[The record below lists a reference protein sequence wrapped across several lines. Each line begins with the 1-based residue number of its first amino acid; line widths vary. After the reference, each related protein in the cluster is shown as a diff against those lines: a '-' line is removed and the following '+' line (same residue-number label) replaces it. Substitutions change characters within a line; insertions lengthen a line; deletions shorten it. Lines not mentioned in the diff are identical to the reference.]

1 MIGSCTMNRML
12 KKWLLNGLI
21 STLTIGLISTG
32 IGAAE
37 LVKPVAKTTNKNVK
51 AEPAPQV
58 VQAPIEKPSSINLSL
73 DKNEVDRVIATVN
86 REVVTAKDLK
96 DRVELVKKQ
105 LNDTKRPLP
114 SEDILIRTVLDK
126 LIEESVIFQEASY
139 VNFKISDIEFD
150 SIFNNVLTQR
160 KMTAT
165 ELQQSLEKGGQ
176 SLEKFKETLRRDI
189 LITRYRERLIE
200 NRVKVSDTDVN
211 DYIASRLNNNV
222 NPSPTPVASSN
233 LPETLYITQ
242 ILVPTRDTDSRQDI
256 NAAKA
261 KADDIFQKV
270 KNEKEFMAFV
280 NRLVQVD
287 KTVKV
292 QDLGY
297 RTLDRLPQIFIDATA
312 KLQPGEFAPSILR
325 TSAGFHIVKLLDRKG
340 GKTVTPAPSMVDIP
354 LGQAIQIEQS
364 EVRHL
369 MLAKQAGNSDADLE
383 RKLKAYKVQVENKS
397 ANFGELAKKFSDD
410 KDTAP
415 NMGYIGWIS
424 PGQTLP
430 EFDFAIKNTKV
441 NSITEPFETS
451 YGWHLLQVVNK
462 QTKEI
467 TYNQQKEYA
476 KNALRQERLD
486 QAYQDWVRELKDNAT
501 IEYRPPFA
509 PEK

>member
-1 MIGSCTMNRML
+1 MTRMP
-12 KKWLLNGLI
+12 KQWLLNGLL
-21 STLTIGLISTG
+21 SVLTIGAFFSVTAF
-32 IGAAE
+32 AAE
-37 LVKPVAKTTNKNVK
+37 LGKPATKSTNKNVK
-51 AEPAPQV
+51 ADPVAQI
-58 VQAPIEKPSSINLSL
+58 VQAPVEKASSINLSL
-73 DKNEVDRVIATVN
+73 DKNEVDRVIAIVN
-86 REVVTAKDLK
+86 REVITTKDLK

-105 LNDTKRPLP
+105 LNESKRQLP
-114 SEDILIRTVLDK
+114 SEDLLIRTVLDK

-139 VNFKISDIEFD
+139 VNFKISDIEFN

-160 KMTAT
+160 KMTAS
-165 ELQQSLEKGGQ
+165 ELQESLEKSGQ

-222 NPSPTPVASSN
+222 NPSPAPVASSN
-233 LPETLYITQ
+233 LPETLYISQ
-242 ILVPTRDTDSRQDI
+242 ILIPTKDTDSRQDI

-261 KADDIFQKV
+261 KAEDIFQRV
-270 KNEKEFMAFV
+270 KNEKEYVSFV

-287 KTVKV
+287 KTIKV

-297 RTLDRLPQIFIDATA
+297 RTLDRLPQIFIDATV
-312 KLQPGEFAPSILR
+312 KLQAGELAPTILR

-340 GKTVTPAPSMVDIP
+340 GKSATPPTPLVEIP
-354 LGQAIQIEQS
+354 LGKSIEIEQS

-369 MLAKQAGNSDADLE
+369 MLAKKSGVSDADLE
-383 RKLKAYKVQVENKS
+383 RKLKAYKLQVENK
-397 ANFGELAKKFSDD
+397 NGDFGDLAKKFSDD

-430 EFDFAIKNTKV
+430 EFDFAIKNTKA

-486 QAYQDWVRELKDNAT
+486 QAYQDWVRELRDNAT

>member
-1 MIGSCTMNRML
+1 MTRML
-12 KKWLLNGLI
+12 KQWLLNGLL
-21 STLTIGLISTG
+21 SVLTIGAFFSVTTL
-32 IGAAE
+32 AAE
-37 LVKPVAKTTNKNVK
+37 PVKPALKSTNKNVK
-51 AEPAPQV
+51 ADPAPQI
-58 VQAPIEKPSSINLSL
+58 VQAPVEKASSINLSL

-86 REVVTAKDLK
+86 REVITAKDLK
-96 DRVELVKKQ
+96 DRIELVKKQ
-105 LNDTKRPLP
+105 LNENKRPLP
-114 SEDILIRTVLDK
+114 SDDVLIRSVLDK

-139 VNFKISDIEFD
+139 VNFRISDIEFD
-150 SIFNNVLTQR
+150 SIFNNVLAQR
-160 KMTAT
+160 KMTAA
-165 ELQQSLEKGGQ
+165 EFSQSLEKSGQ
-176 SLEKFKETLRRDI
+176 SLEKFKEILRRDI

-222 NPSPTPVASSN
+222 NPNPVPVASSN

-242 ILVPTRDTDSRQDI
+242 ILVPTKDTDSRQEL

-261 KADDIFQKV
+261 KAEDIFQRV
-270 KNEKEFMAFV
+270 KNEKEFISFV

-297 RTLDRLPQIFIDATA
+297 RTLDRLPQIFIDATS
-312 KLQPGEFAPSILR
+312 KLQAGELAPTILR

-340 GKTVTPAPSMVDIP
+340 GKTVNPPPTSVEIP
-354 LGQAIQIEQS
+354 LGQAVQIEQT
-364 EVRHL
+364 ELRHL
-369 MLAKQAGNSDADLE
+369 MLAKKAGVSDADLE
-383 RKLKAYKVQVENKS
+383 RKLKAYKLQVENKS
-397 ANFGELAKKFSDD
+397 ADFGDLAKKFSDD

-415 NMGYIGWIS
+415 NMGYIGWVS
-424 PGQTLP
+424 AGQTLP
-430 EFDFAIKNTKV
+430 EFDFAIKNTKA

-501 IEYRPPFA
+501 IEYRPPFV
-509 PEK
+509 PEKSF

>member
-1 MIGSCTMNRML
+1 MTRML
-12 KKWLLNGLI
+12 KQWLLNGLL
-21 STLTIGLISTG
+21 SVLA
-32 IGAAE
+32 IGALFSVTTLAAE
-37 LVKPVAKTTNKNVK
+37 PSKPALKSTNKNVK
-51 AEPAPQV
+51 ADPAPQI
-58 VQAPIEKPSSINLSL
+58 VQAPVEKASSINLSL

-86 REVVTAKDLK
+86 REVITAKDLK
-96 DRVELVKKQ
+96 DRIELVKKQ
-105 LNDTKRPLP
+105 LNENKRPLP
-114 SEDILIRTVLDK
+114 SDDVLIRSVLDK

-139 VNFKISDIEFD
+139 VNFRISDIEFD
-150 SIFNNVLTQR
+150 SIFNNVLAQR
-160 KMTAT
+160 KMTAA
-165 ELQQSLEKGGQ
+165 EFSQSLEKSGQ
-176 SLEKFKETLRRDI
+176 SLEKFKEILRRDI

-222 NPSPTPVASSN
+222 NPNPVPVASSN

-242 ILVPTRDTDSRQDI
+242 ILVPTKDTDSRQEL

-261 KADDIFQKV
+261 KAEDIFQRV
-270 KNEKEFMAFV
+270 KNEKEFISFV
-280 NRLVQVD
+280 NRLVQID

-297 RTLDRLPQIFIDATA
+297 RTLDRLPQIFIDATS
-312 KLQPGEFAPSILR
+312 KLQAGELAPTILR

-340 GKTVTPAPSMVDIP
+340 GKTVNPPPTSVEIP
-354 LGQAIQIEQS
+354 LGQAVQIEQT
-364 EVRHL
+364 ELRHL
-369 MLAKQAGNSDADLE
+369 MLAKKAGVSDADLE
-383 RKLKAYKVQVENKS
+383 RKLKAYKLQVENKN
-397 ANFGELAKKFSDD
+397 ADFGDLAKKFSDD

-415 NMGYIGWIS
+415 NMGYIGWVS
-424 PGQTLP
+424 AGQTLP
-430 EFDFAIKNTKV
+430 EFDFAIKNTKA

-501 IEYRPPFA
+501 IEYRPPFV
-509 PEK
+509 PEKSF

>member
-1 MIGSCTMNRML
+1 ML
-12 KKWLLNGLI
+12 KQWLLNGLL
-21 STLTIGLISTG
+21 SVLTIGAFFSVTTL
-32 IGAAE
+32 AAE
-37 LVKPVAKTTNKNVK
+37 PVKPALKSTNKNVK
-51 AEPAPQV
+51 ADPAPQI
-58 VQAPIEKPSSINLSL
+58 VQAPVEKASSINLSL

-86 REVVTAKDLK
+86 REVITAKDLK
-96 DRVELVKKQ
+96 DRIELVKKQ
-105 LNDTKRPLP
+105 LNENKRPLP
-114 SEDILIRTVLDK
+114 SDDVLIRSVLDK

-139 VNFKISDIEFD
+139 VNFRISDIEFD
-150 SIFNNVLTQR
+150 SIFNNVLAQR
-160 KMTAT
+160 KMTAA
-165 ELQQSLEKGGQ
+165 EFSQSLEKSGQ
-176 SLEKFKETLRRDI
+176 SLEKFKEILRRDI

-222 NPSPTPVASSN
+222 NPNPVPVASSN

-242 ILVPTRDTDSRQDI
+242 ILVPTKDTDSRQEL

-261 KADDIFQKV
+261 KAEDIFQRV
-270 KNEKEFMAFV
+270 KNEKEFISFV

-297 RTLDRLPQIFIDATA
+297 RTLDRLPQIFIDATS
-312 KLQPGEFAPSILR
+312 KLQAGELAPTILR

-340 GKTVTPAPSMVDIP
+340 GKTVNPPPTSVEIP
-354 LGQAIQIEQS
+354 LGQAVQIEQT
-364 EVRHL
+364 ELRHL
-369 MLAKQAGNSDADLE
+369 MLAKKAGVSDADLE
-383 RKLKAYKVQVENKS
+383 RKLKAYKLQVENKS
-397 ANFGELAKKFSDD
+397 ADFGDLAKKFSDD

-415 NMGYIGWIS
+415 NMGYIGWVS
-424 PGQTLP
+424 AGQTLP
-430 EFDFAIKNTKV
+430 EFDFAIKNTKA

-501 IEYRPPFA
+501 IEYRPPFV
-509 PEK
+509 PEKSF

>member
-1 MIGSCTMNRML
+1 MTRML
-12 KKWLLNGLI
+12 KQWLLNGLL
-21 STLTIGLISTG
+21 SVLTIGAFFSVTTL
-32 IGAAE
+32 AAE
-37 LVKPVAKTTNKNVK
+37 PGKPALKSTNKNVK
-51 AEPAPQV
+51 AEPAPQI
-58 VQAPIEKPSSINLSL
+58 VQAPVEKASSINLSL

-86 REVVTAKDLK
+86 REVITVKDLK
-96 DRVELVKKQ
+96 DRIELVKKQ
-105 LNDTKRPLP
+105 LSENKRPLP
-114 SEDILIRTVLDK
+114 SEDVLIRSVLDK
-126 LIEESVIFQEASY
+126 LVEESVIFQEASY

-150 SIFNNVLTQR
+150 SIFNNVLAQR
-160 KMTAT
+160 KMTVA
-165 ELQQSLEKGGQ
+165 ELAQSLEKSGQ

-200 NRVKVSDTDVN
+200 NRVKVSDSDVN

-222 NPSPTPVASSN
+222 NPNPVPVASSN

-242 ILVPTRDTDSRQDI
+242 IIVPTKDTDSRQEL

-261 KADDIFQKV
+261 KAEDIFQRV
-270 KNEKEFMAFV
+270 KNEKEFISFV

-312 KLQPGEFAPSILR
+312 KLQAGELAPTILR

-340 GKTVTPAPSMVDIP
+340 GKTVNPPPTSVEIP
-354 LGQAIQIEQS
+354 LGQSVQIEQA
-364 EVRHL
+364 ELRHL
-369 MLAKQAGNSDADLE
+369 MLAKKAGVSDADLE
-383 RKLKAYKVQVENKS
+383 RKLKAYKLQVENKN
-397 ANFGELAKKFSDD
+397 ANFGDLAKKFSDD

-424 PGQTLP
+424 AGQTLP
-430 EFDFAIKNTKV
+430 EFDYAIKNTKP

-501 IEYRPPFA
+501 IEYRPPFV
-509 PEK
+509 PEKSF

>member
-1 MIGSCTMNRML
+1 MTRMP
-12 KKWLLNGLI
+12 KKWLLNGLL
-21 STLTIGLISTG
+21 SVLTIGAFFSVTAF
-32 IGAAE
+32 AAE
-37 LVKPVAKTTNKNVK
+37 LGKPAIKSTNKNVK
-51 AEPAPQV
+51 ADPVVQI
-58 VQAPIEKPSSINLSL
+58 VQAPVEKASSINLSL
-73 DKNEVDRVIATVN
+73 DKNEIDRVIAIVN
-86 REVVTAKDLK
+86 REVITTKDLK

-105 LNDTKRPLP
+105 LNESKRELP
-114 SEDILIRTVLDK
+114 SEDLLIRTVLDK

-139 VNFKISDIEFD
+139 VNFKISDIEFN

-165 ELQQSLEKGGQ
+165 EFQQSLEKSGQ
-176 SLEKFKETLRRDI
+176 SFEKFKETLRRDI

-200 NRVKVSDTDVN
+200 NRVKVSDSDVN

-222 NPSPTPVASSN
+222 IPRPAPVASSS

-242 ILVPTRDTDSRQDI
+242 ILVPTKDTDSRQDI

-261 KADDIFQKV
+261 KAEDIFQRV
-270 KNEKEFMAFV
+270 KNEKEFISFV

-297 RTLDRLPQIFIDATA
+297 RTLDRLPQIFIEATA
-312 KLQPGEFAPSILR
+312 KLQAGELAPTILR

-340 GKTVTPAPSMVDIP
+340 GNTVTPPPSLVEIP
-354 LGQAIQIEQS
+354 LGQAIKIEQS

-369 MLAKQAGNSDADLE
+369 MLAKKAGVSDADLE
-383 RKLKAYKVQVENKS
+383 RKLKAYKLQVENK
-397 ANFGELAKKFSDD
+397 NGDFGDLAKKFSDD

-430 EFDFAIKNTKV
+430 EFDFAIKNTKA

-476 KNALRQERLD
+476 KNALRQERLE
-486 QAYQDWVRELKDNAT
+486 QATQDWVRELKDNAT
-501 IEYRPPFA
+501 IEYRAPFA

>member
-1 MIGSCTMNRML
+1 MTRML
-12 KKWLLNGLI
+12 KQWLFNGLL
-21 STLTIGLISTG
+21 SVLA
-32 IGAAE
+32 IGAFFSVTTLAAE
-37 LVKPVAKTTNKNVK
+37 PSKPALKSTNKNVK
-51 AEPAPQV
+51 AEPVPQI
-58 VQAPIEKPSSINLSL
+58 VQAPVEKASSINLSL

-86 REVVTAKDLK
+86 REVITAKDLK
-96 DRVELVKKQ
+96 DRIELVRKQ
-105 LNDTKRPLP
+105 LNENKRPLP
-114 SEDILIRTVLDK
+114 SDDVLIRSVLDK

-139 VNFKISDIEFD
+139 VNFRISDIEFD
-150 SIFNNVLTQR
+150 SIFNNVLAQR
-160 KMTAT
+160 KMTVA
-165 ELQQSLEKGGQ
+165 ELSQSLEKSGQ

-200 NRVKVSDTDVN
+200 NRVKVSDSDVN

-222 NPSPTPVASSN
+222 NPNPVPVASSN

-242 ILVPTRDTDSRQDI
+242 ILVPTKDTDSRQEL

-261 KADDIFQKV
+261 KAEDIFQRV
-270 KNEKEFMAFV
+270 KNEKEFISFV

-312 KLQPGEFAPSILR
+312 KLQAGELAPTILR

-340 GKTVTPAPSMVDIP
+340 GKTVNPPPTSVEIP
-354 LGQAIQIEQS
+354 LGQSVQIEQA
-364 EVRHL
+364 ELRHL
-369 MLAKQAGNSDADLE
+369 MLAKKAGVSDADLE
-383 RKLKAYKVQVENKS
+383 RKLKAYKLQVENKS
-397 ANFGELAKKFSDD
+397 ADFGDLAKKFSDD

-415 NMGYIGWIS
+415 NMGYIGWVS
-424 PGQTLP
+424 AGQTLP
-430 EFDFAIKNTKV
+430 EFDFAIKNTKA

-501 IEYRPPFA
+501 IEYRPPFV
-509 PEK
+509 PEKSF

>member
-105 LNDTKRPLP
+105 LNETKRPLP

-270 KNEKEFMAFV
+270 KNEKEFIPV
-280 NRLVQVD
+280 N
-287 KTVKV
+287 
-292 QDLGY
+292 
-297 RTLDRLPQIFIDATA
+297 
-312 KLQPGEFAPSILR
+312 
-325 TSAGFHIVKLLDRKG
+325 
-340 GKTVTPAPSMVDIP
+340 
-354 LGQAIQIEQS
+354 
-364 EVRHL
+364 
-369 MLAKQAGNSDADLE
+369 N
-383 RKLKAYKVQVENKS
+383 
-397 ANFGELAKKFSDD
+397 
-410 KDTAP
+410 
-415 NMGYIGWIS
+415 
-424 PGQTLP
+424 
-430 EFDFAIKNTKV
+430 
-441 NSITEPFETS
+441 
-451 YGWHLLQVVNK
+451 
-462 QTKEI
+462 
-467 TYNQQKEYA
+467 
-476 KNALRQERLD
+476 
-486 QAYQDWVRELKDNAT
+486 
-501 IEYRPPFA
+501 
-509 PEK
+509 

>member
-1 MIGSCTMNRML
+1 MTQMT

-21 STLTIGLISTG
+21 SALIICALSVATSR
-32 IGAAE
+32 AAE
-37 LVKPVAKTTNKNVK
+37 PAKAPPKSSNKNVK
-51 AEPAPQV
+51 AITAPKII
-58 VQAPIEKPSSINLSL
+58 QAPVEKESTIDFRL
-73 DKNEVDRVIATVN
+73 DKNEVDRIIVSVN
-86 REVVTAKDLK
+86 REVITAKDLK
-96 DRVELVKKQ
+96 DRIELVRKQ
-105 LNDTKRPLP
+105 LIEANRTIPAD
-114 SEDILIRTVLDK
+114 DILIRSVLDK
-126 LIEESVIFQEASY
+126 LIEESAIFQEASY

-160 KMTAT
+160 KMTAG
-165 ELQQSLEKGGQ
+165 EFQQSLEKSGQ
-176 SLEKFKETLRRDI
+176 SFEKFKEILRRDI

-200 NRVKVSDTDVN
+200 SKVKVSDSDVN
-211 DYIASRLNNNV
+211 DYIASRLNNNI
-222 NPSPTPVASSN
+222 NQSPAPVASSD

-242 ILVPTRDTDSRQDI
+242 IVVPTKETDSRQEV

-261 KADDIFQKV
+261 KADDIFQKA
-270 KNEKEFMAFV
+270 KNEKEFIAFI
-280 NRLVQVD
+280 NRLAQVD
-287 KTVKV
+287 KTLKV

-312 KLQPGEFAPSILR
+312 KLQAGDLAPTVLR
-325 TSAGFHIVKLLDRKG
+325 TTAGFHIIKLLDRKG
-340 GKTVTPAPSMVDIP
+340 GKIVNPISFTSEVS

-369 MLAKQAGNSDADLE
+369 MLAKKSGATDANLE
-383 RKLKAYKVQVENKS
+383 RKLKAYKTQVESKR
-397 ANFGELAKKFSDD
+397 ADFGDLAKKFSDD

-430 EFDFAIKNTKV
+430 EFDFAIKNAKS

-451 YGWHLLQVVNK
+451 YGWHLLQVLNK
-462 QTKEI
+462 QSKEI

-486 QAYQDWVRELKDNAT
+486 QTYQDWVRELKDNAT

>member
-1 MIGSCTMNRML
+1 ML
-12 KKWLLNGLI
+12 KKWLLSGLL
-21 STLTIGLISTG
+21 SVLTISAFFSVTAL
-32 IGAAE
+32 AAE
-37 LVKPVAKTTNKNVK
+37 LGKPAIKSTNKIVK
-51 AEPAPQV
+51 ANPAPPSIPV
-58 VQAPIEKPSSINLSL
+58 PVEKESSMYLSL
-73 DKNEVDRVIATVN
+73 DKNEIDRVVATVN
-86 REVVTAKDLK
+86 REVITLKDLK

-105 LNDTKRPLP
+105 LNESKRPLP
-114 SEDILIRTVLDK
+114 SEDLLVRTVLDK

-139 VNFKISDIEFD
+139 VNFKISDIEFN

-165 ELQQSLEKGGQ
+165 EFQQSLEKSGQ
-176 SLEKFKETLRRDI
+176 SFEKFKETLRRDI

-200 NRVKVSDTDVN
+200 NRVKVSDSDVN

-222 NPSPTPVASSN
+222 NPNPVPVASSN

-242 ILVPTRDTDSRQDI
+242 ILVPTKDTDSRQDI
-256 NAAKA
+256 NVAKA
-261 KADDIFQKV
+261 KAEDIFQRV
-270 KNEKEFMAFV
+270 KNEKEFISFV

-312 KLQPGEFAPSILR
+312 KLQAGELAPTILR

-340 GKTVTPAPSMVDIP
+340 GTTVTPAPSLVEIP
-354 LGQAIQIEQS
+354 IGQAIQIEQS

-369 MLAKQAGNSDADLE
+369 MLAKKTGVSDADLE
-383 RKLKAYKVQVENKS
+383 RKLKAYKLQVENK
-397 ANFGELAKKFSDD
+397 NGDFGDLAKKFSDD
-410 KDTAP
+410 KDTAS

-430 EFDFAIKNTKV
+430 EFDFAIKNTKA

-486 QAYQDWVRELKDNAT
+486 QANQDWVRELKDNAT
-501 IEYRPPFA
+501 IEYRSPFA

>member
-1 MIGSCTMNRML
+1 MTRMI
-12 KKWLLNGLI
+12 KKCLLNGLI
-21 STLTIGLISTG
+21 SVLLMSSLSSTIVF
-32 IGAAE
+32 AAE
-37 LVKPVAKTTNKNVK
+37 VTKPTVK
-51 AEPAPQV
+51 ATTKNAKATPTPAPEIPPT
-58 VQAPIEKPSSINLSL
+58 APQRTSSIDLSF
-73 DKNEVDRVIATVN
+73 DKNEIDRVLATVN
-86 REVVTAKDLK
+86 REVITVKDLK

-105 LNDTKRPLP
+105 LNDAKRALP
-114 SEDILIRTVLDK
+114 SEDVLIRTVFDK

-160 KMTAT
+160 KMSAA
-165 ELQQSLEKGGQ
+165 ELQQSLESSGQ
-176 SLEKFKETLRRDI
+176 SFQKFKDALRRDI

-200 NRVKVSDTDVN
+200 SKVKVTDSEVN
-211 DYIASRLNNNV
+211 DYIVSRLNNNIAQ
-222 NPSPTPVASSN
+222 SSAPVATTN
-233 LPETLYITQ
+233 IPETLYISQ
-242 ILVPTRDTDSRQDI
+242 ILVPTKDTDSRQEI

-261 KADDIFQKV
+261 KADDIYQRL
-270 KNEKEFMAFV
+270 KNEKEYINFV

-312 KLQPGEFAPSILR
+312 KLQAGELAPTVLR

-340 GKTVTPAPSMVDIP
+340 GNIGVQAVKAPEIT
-354 LGQAIQIEQS
+354 LGQSIQVEQS

-369 MLAKQAGNSDADLE
+369 MLAKRAGVSDEDLE
-383 RKLKAYKVQVENKS
+383 RRIKTYKSQVDLKTAD
-397 ANFGELAKKFSDD
+397 FGDLAKKFSDD

-415 NMGYIGWIS
+415 NSGYIGWIS

-430 EFDFAIKNTKV
+430 EFDFAIKNTKPNMV
-441 NSITEPFETS
+441 TEPFQTS
-451 YGWHLLQVVNK
+451 YGWHILQVMK
-462 QTKEI
+462 KESKEI
-467 TYNQQKEYA
+467 TFSQQKEYA

-486 QAYQDWVRELKDNAT
+486 QTYQDWVRELRDNAT